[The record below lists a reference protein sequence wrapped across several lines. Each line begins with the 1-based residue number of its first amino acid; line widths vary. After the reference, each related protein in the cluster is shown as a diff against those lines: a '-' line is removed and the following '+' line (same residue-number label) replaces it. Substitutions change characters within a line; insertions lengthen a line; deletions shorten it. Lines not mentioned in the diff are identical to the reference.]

1 MRKNQH
7 TSTSNEQYLQAL
19 IENSNELIQVLNPDG
34 SYQYISPSVERLL
47 GITPAEVLNMV
58 TFEFVHPD
66 DLTEAVQ
73 EFERVMNDPAH
84 VSTLKLRIRHKNGQW
99 RLFEGTAKN
108 LLDNPLV
115 KGIFINAR
123 DITEWEHA
131 AQAIAASEQRLRLMV
146 ENLPAGAVHV
156 DGHGIFINKTAE
168 EITGYRREELPTL
181 DVWFEKLYGE
191 RKDAIR
197 ALYEKRKQ
205 TGFPNPRTVPI
216 IRKDGQIR
224 QVRFIAYPY
233 EHGEVWLVRDVT
245 KSVQAEDKLVASLQ
259 EKEVLL
265 KEIHH
270 RVKNNLQVIYSLLS
284 LQAGYFSDESV
295 LEALRDSQHRIRS
308 MALVHEKLYQS
319 QDLAHIN
326 PAEYIRSL
334 VTQLF
339 NSYQNMATLV
349 RFESDVDESVM
360 LNIDQ
365 AIPCGLILNE
375 LVTNSLKYAFPTAQQ
390 TGEGKITVAIKQQ
403 DDEWVVLSV
412 ADNGIGLPESI
423 DFETSTS
430 LGLQLVN
437 MLTLQLEGEISV
449 NRQGGTSVTVRFQ
462 VEE

>member
-1 MRKNQH
+1 MGKNQH
-7 TSTSNEQYLQAL
+7 TPTSNEQYLQAL

-34 SYQYISPSVERLL
+34 SFQYISPSVERLL
-47 GITPAEVLNMV
+47 GYTPAEVLNMV

-66 DLTEAVQ
+66 DLAKARWAFQ
-73 EFERVMNDPAH
+73 RVVRKSPYGA
-84 VSTLKLRIRHKNGQW
+84 SRTLRIRHKNGQW
-99 RLFEGTAKN
+99 RLFEGTARN

-115 KGIFINAR
+115 KGIVVNAR
-123 DITEWEHA
+123 DITEQTRA
-131 AQAIAASEQRLRLMV
+131 KQAIAASEKRLRLMV

-191 RKDAIR
+191 RKEEIQT
-197 ALYEKRKQ
+197 LYEKRKQ
-205 TGFPNPRTVPI
+205 AGFPNPRTVPI

-224 QVRFIAYPY
+224 QVRFIVYAY
-233 EHGEVWLVRDVT
+233 EHGEVWLVSDVT
-245 KSVQAEDKLVASLQ
+245 ESMQAESQLIASLQ

-284 LQAGYFSDESV
+284 LQAGYFSDKSV

-349 RFESDVDESVM
+349 RFESDVDKSVM

-365 AIPCGLILNE
+365 AIPCGLIINE
-375 LVTNSLKYAFPTAQQ
+375 LVTNSLKYAFSTAQHN
-390 TGEGKITVAIKQQ
+390 GEGKITVAMKQQ
-403 DDEWVVLSV
+403 NDGQVILSV
-412 ADNGIGLPESI
+412 ADNGTGLPEQI
-423 DFETSTS
+423 DFETATS

-437 MLTLQLEGEISV
+437 MLTLQLEGQLSV
-449 NRQGGTSVTVRFQ
+449 SRQGGTTVTVVFQ